1 MDKIVHVV
9 ENGDIQLYLPSYNGL
24 LLTIWQ
30 FLPTSNTINKFL
42 NIHMEQHYEG
52 SDVNDIK
59 ICEICVQIC
68 T

>member
-9 ENGDIQLYLPSYNGL
+9 ENSDIQLYLPSYNG

-42 NIHMEQHYEG
+42 NIHMEQYYEG
-52 SDVNDIK
+52 SDVYDIK
-59 ICEICVQIC
+59 ICEICVKIC